1 MANGAINFKNNSGNI
16 VSFISGSGSD
26 IIMSGGTLDLSG
38 MTGLTLG
45 NLTMSGTTQNAVS
58 TSHAASYLLTSSFNS
73 YTGTTNTIIGSL
85 QTSTGSLNTYTSS
98 NNSKLE
104 IIESTTSSL
113 NTFTSSA
120 NGRLNSI
127 EGKTGS
133 YATTGSNTFNGN
145 LTVTGYIDAQELR
158 TTYISSSI
166 LYRSGSTKFGDELTD
181 THAFT
186 GSMLLSGSLNGVGVF
201 ATSGTGLNASVRINN
216 TTSSTGKDWH
226 LYSLN
231 NGNFGLY
238 NNTDG
243 SYAYILTPSG
253 NVGLGTT
260 PSAWNTTSKALQLP
274 QFVSLSHQ
282 HNGDLNLMSFA
293 LETSAN
299 TFTYADTGVFPARLN
314 MNPNNGSITFFGAGT
329 GTAGNTI
336 SWSTRFLISSTGNVG
351 IGTSSPASRLN
362 IVGGTSNAGSTTTSD
377 YSVVIQDPTS
387 MVAGVGGSILLQ
399 GYKTS
404 TSAIGNFAYV
414 VGKKENGTAGN
425 EAGYLA
431 LGTFDSAGIGFE
443 RMRIDSSGTV
453 QVKSGNELRVYR
465 SDNARYGTFYTD
477 NLAVHIAA
485 STDPIR
491 ISSPER
497 TEFYTA
503 GVERMRITS
512 TGRVMIGGSSG
523 TLDPVWQGMSV
534 HGVNGSNKVIIGY
547 LSSATN
553 GAVIGSHASNLDA
566 WADLNYAANNHLF
579 RAQQAIVMQITS
591 GGDVLLG
598 ASSFPAGERMMIQK
612 TEAAPLGLDRRGS
625 DGGVLRFYHDGAE
638 EGNVTVAGTTVSYNG
653 GHLSRYSQ
661 TSTNTII
668 EGLVKGTVMSNLDQ
682 MAVWINPETDEP
694 YPNEQLNCMKISDIE
709 GDPNVAGV
717 FVNWDNDGQTSTND
731 MNIAMTGDM
740 IIRIAQGITV
750 QRGNLLI
757 SAGDGTAKP
766 QDDGIIRNSTIAKV
780 TSTHVTCTYE
790 DGSYCVPC
798 VLMAC

>member
-1 MANGAINFKNNSGNI
+1 MANGAFNFKNNSGNI

-45 NLTMSGTTQNAVS
+45 NLTMEGTVETAS
-58 TSHAASYLLTSSFNS
+58 FAPSYLLTSSFNS
-73 YTGTTNTIIGSL
+73 YTGTTDNIIGSL
-85 QTSTGSLNTYTSS
+85 QTST
-98 NNSKLE
+98 
-104 IIESTTSSL
+104 SSL
-113 NTFTSSA
+113 NSFTSSA
-120 NGRLNSI
+120 DSRLDTI
-127 EGKTGS
+127 EGVTGS

-186 GSMLLSGSLNGVGVF
+186 GSLLVSGGISGVGSFSATESSSFGSSVT
-201 ATSGTGLNASVRINN
+201 ATSFEVGNGQYFKARR
-216 TTSSTGKDWH
+216 TSSNLLIDLLGIESGTD
-226 LYSLN
+226 
-231 NGNFGLY
+231 
-238 NNTDG
+238 NTRLL
-243 SYAYILTPSG
+243 IT
-253 NVGLGTT
+253 
-260 PSAWNTTSKALQLP
+260 
-274 QFVSLSHQ
+274 
-282 HNGDLNLMSFA
+282 GDLNIKNGSLSTLLNMTTTGVA
-293 LETSAN
+293 
-299 TFTYADTGVFPARLN
+299 TFTGSLTANSLLVERSASRNMLGISTVSLPTSGDEEGVAVIKTNSTLWQLSTVGYAVDSKGVRFY
-314 MNPNNGSITFFGAGT
+314 NNGGAGY
-329 GTAGNTI
+329 TAFEVAQAGG
-336 SWSTRFLISSTGNVG
+336 TRFIVNGVGNVG
-351 IGTSSPASRLN
+351 IGTNSPNSRLN

-523 TLDPVWQGMSV
+523 TLDPVWEGMSV

-553 GAVIGSHASNLDA
+553 GAVIGSHVSNLDA